1 MDGGSKRG
9 ITGKSNQ
16 DGMSLLVNYATIC
29 AESLKQILSMP
40 ERKRILMV
48 LGFLSPEII
57 AGFTRYA
64 REANWILNTLSV
76 LHGAV
81 PGDWR
86 ADGLLTTNVFRPE
99 LRRFVRAT
107 ARRLPTV
114 LHGCDDLGLGTPRVE
129 FDERAAGRLAAEHL
143 LEQRHR
149 NFACFRYSKNRHAL
163 RRMEGFR
170 AALSGAG
177 HGCVELE
184 RLSPH
189 GQGMRDWFARRLV
202 RLPRP
207 LGLYAEDDSLAAS
220 AIDAALDA
228 GWTVPGDLAVVGTGN
243 LALVCEQSPVP
254 LTTVALPFE
263 EMAYRAAVML
273 DRMLAGRGPGP
284 RQRLM
289 PPVGIVARQS
299 TNAVA
304 ARRPVVKR
312 ALGIIEARL
321 GDAELDARAVA
332 SGSGVSLRL
341 LYSEFARDLGST
353 PAAELM
359 RMRIR
364 RARQR
369 LRTTDEKISAVA
381 AGCGFGNARTFQR
394 AFAKAEGISPGR
406 WRAARPT
413 HEQEENSPRRH
424 EDSKGF

>member
-1 MDGGSKRG
+1 
-9 ITGKSNQ
+9 
-16 DGMSLLVNYATIC
+16 
-29 AESLKQILSMP
+29 MP

-57 AGFTRYA
+57 AGFTRHA
-64 REANWILNTLSV
+64 REANWVLNTLSV

-81 PGDWR
+81 PRDWR
-86 ADGLLTTNVFRPE
+86 AHGLLTTNVFRPE

-114 LHGCDDLGLGTPRVE
+114 LHGCDDLGLGAPRLE
-129 FDERAAGRLAAEHL
+129 FDEVAAGRLAAEHL

-149 NFACFRYSKNRHAL
+149 NFACFRYSKNQHAL

-170 AALSGAG
+170 SALAEAG

-189 GQGMRDWFARRLV
+189 GQGMRGWFARRLA
-202 RLPRP
+202 RLPKP
-207 LGLYAEDDSLAAS
+207 LGLYAEDDSLAA
-220 AIDAALDA
+220 AVIDAALEA
-228 GWTVPGDLAVVGTGN
+228 GWSVPGDLAVVGTGN

-254 LTTVALPFE
+254 ITTVALPFE
-263 EMAYRAAVML
+263 EMAYQAAAL
-273 DRMLAGRGPGP
+273 LGRMLAGGKAGPQA
-284 RQRLM
+284 RVF

-304 ARRPVVKR
+304 AQRPVVKR
-312 ALGIIEARL
+312 ALEIMEARL
-321 GDAELDARAVA
+321 GEAELDARAVA
-332 SGSGVSLRL
+332 GEAGVSLRL
-341 LYSEFARDLGST
+341 LYAEFARDLGSA

-359 RMRIR
+359 RMRLR

-369 LRTTDEKISAVA
+369 LRATDEKISALA

-394 AFAKAEGISPGR
+394 AFGQAEGMSPGR
-406 WRAARPT
+406 WRAR
-413 HEQEENSPRRH
+413 
-424 EDSKGF
+424 GV